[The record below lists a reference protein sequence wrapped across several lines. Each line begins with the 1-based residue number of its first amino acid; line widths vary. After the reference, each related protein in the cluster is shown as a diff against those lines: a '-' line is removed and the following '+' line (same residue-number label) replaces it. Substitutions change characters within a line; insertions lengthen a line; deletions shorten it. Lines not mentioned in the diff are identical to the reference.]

1 MKTKAIDIDLPS
13 VSIARQPVF
22 DQNGR
27 LWGYDLFCIGDPGNH
42 AGESAEPLTA
52 AACMASGASIHL
64 KQILQGGKKAI
75 VDFANTN
82 ISEHLPYALP
92 PMLTVIKVAEQTSHQ
107 NSNLETLQRLKADG
121 YLVAVSGFTG
131 DPACQPLYGLADI
144 IELAILDRRDGVLDK
159 GIGTAKMNNAQL
171 LASRVM
177 DRSSFEECRK
187 FGFHLFSGPFFK
199 YPDTMVA
206 RRLSSN
212 EILRFKLLE
221 LIESNEPDMNEFA
234 DAIQA
239 DVTISFRLLTFLN
252 SAAFAFSQRIRSIRH
267 AVYLLGWAKVR
278 NWLRVVL
285 LTDMS
290 QGKDSAEL
298 VLLSAQR
305 GMFLELVARDHD
317 FWGFDP
323 ESVHLLGLFSLL
335 DTLLRLPMTEAVSY
349 LPIDDKMKRALC
361 RESENEYSPL
371 LQLAQCFEEAQWQQ
385 AESMVQQLNLDRAK
399 VNIAFQKSIEWA
411 GGLESLQ
418 SAGAAR
424 GGDE

>member
-1 MKTKAIDIDLPS
+1 MTTKTADIELPS

-27 LWGYDLFCIGDPGNH
+27 LWGYDLFCIGSQGNQ
-42 AGESAEPLTA
+42 AGESAEPLNA
-52 AACMASGASIHL
+52 AVCMASGASIHL

-75 VDFANTN
+75 VDFVNESIA
-82 ISEHLPYALP
+82 EHLPYALP
-92 PMLTVIKVAEQTSHQ
+92 PVLTVIKIDERISQQDSA
-107 NSNLETLQRLKADG
+107 LEVLQRLKTDG
-121 YLVAVSGFTG
+121 YLVAIGGFTG
-131 DPACQPLYGLADI
+131 DPIHDSLYSLADI
-144 IELAILDRRDGVLDK
+144 IEIAVKDRTENLVDRDIASAGK
-159 GIGTAKMNNAQL
+159 FQAQL
-171 LASRVM
+171 LASRVL
-177 DRSSFEECRK
+177 DRKSYEACRK

-212 EILRFKLLE
+212 EVLRFKLLD
-221 LIESNEPDMNEFA
+221 LIESREPDMNELA
-234 DAIQA
+234 DAVQA

-267 AVYLLGWAKVR
+267 AIYLLGWAKVR

-290 QGKDSAEL
+290 QSKDAGEL
-298 VLLSAQR
+298 VLLAAQR

-323 ESVHLLGLFSLL
+323 ESLHLLGLFSLL
-335 DTLLRLPMTEAVSY
+335 DTLLRLPMPEVVSY

-361 RESENEYSPL
+361 HETDNEYLPL
-371 LQLAQCFEEAQWQQ
+371 LRLAQCFEEAQWQQ
-385 AESMVQQLNLDRAK
+385 AEAMVQQLNLDRAK

-411 GGLESLQ
+411 GGLDSLQ
-418 SAGAAR
+418 SAGSSR
-424 GGDE
+424 GDA